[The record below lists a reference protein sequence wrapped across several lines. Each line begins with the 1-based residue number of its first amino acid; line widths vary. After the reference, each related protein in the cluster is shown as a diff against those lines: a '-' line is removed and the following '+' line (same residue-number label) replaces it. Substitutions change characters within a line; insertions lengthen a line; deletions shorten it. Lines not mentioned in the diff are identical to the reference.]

1 MKRTIAAVLVVAAAF
16 VTAGASASG
25 TATVHALVW
34 EKNTLSLAT
43 LDATTL
49 APRARPLALGRAQ
62 GEVFT
67 DSLGERLAV
76 ASAGAGIVI
85 VDTRRMGVLW
95 RLPRGRLVRAVS
107 WLSPTRLLVVEHGG
121 VLLLDPLRKRI
132 VARSDFDGVVLASA
146 KWSNGLVLLAF
157 RNEGSIEPA
166 RLFVVGPGVG
176 VRTTELSRIAAGWA
190 SASTSEGDVNSAQPA
205 LAVDA
210 VGGRA
215 FVAGGPHLATIDL
228 ASLSVS
234 YVGSERTL
242 QKWASGPRRSAAWL
256 GDGVLAVAGA
266 DEKWT
271 GAGTTS
277 TPFGLRYVSSSGVR
291 VIDENATLVN
301 AAGGLALAYGN
312 RYTNGGTEG
321 IGLIA
326 YDRAGAFR
334 WRLFDDTP
342 ISSLTVAGN
351 RAYVW
356 AGRRLQVVDLVAGAV
371 IGGTDV
377 PRTRWLQ
384 IIG

>member
-1 MKRTIAAVLVVAAAF
+1 MKRTIAAVLVAAAAF
-16 VTAGASASG
+16 ATAGASASG

-49 APRARPLALGRAQ
+49 ATRARLLPLGRAQ
-62 GEVFT
+62 GGVFT
-67 DSLGERLAV
+67 DTLGDRLAV
-76 ASAGAGIVI
+76 ASSGAGIVI
-85 VDTRRMGVLW
+85 VDTSRMRITW
-95 RLPRGRLVRAVS
+95 RLDRGRLVRAVS
-107 WLSPTRLLVVEHGG
+107 WVSPGRLLVLEHGG
-121 VLLLDPLRKRI
+121 VLLLDVVRKRI
-132 VARSDFDGVVLASA
+132 VARDDFDGVVLSSA
-146 KWSNGLVLLAF
+146 KWADGIVALAF

-176 VRTTELSRIAAGWA
+176 VRTIELSRIAAGWA
-190 SASTSEGDVNSAQPA
+190 SAPTSEGEVNTAQPA

-210 VGGRA
+210 AGGRA
-215 FVAGGPHLATIDL
+215 FVAGGPHLAAIDL

-256 GDGVLAVAGA
+256 GDGVLAIAGA

-277 TPFGLRYVSSSGVR
+277 TRFGLRYVSSSGVR
-291 VIDENATLVN
+291 VIDENATLVY
-301 AAGGLALAYGN
+301 ATGGLALAYGN
-312 RYTNGGTEG
+312 RYTNGRSEG

-326 YDRAGAFR
+326 YDRAGALR
-334 WRLFDDTP
+334 WRLFGDTP
-342 ISSLTVAGN
+342 ISSLTVASN

-356 AGRRLQVVDLVAGAV
+356 VGRRLQVVDPVAGAV
-371 IGGTDV
+371 IGGMDV